1 MHIITK
7 TLLIGLIIFHCFG
20 FSNNITVGSDDTFK
34 SNIQNS
40 VTLDAPTIEINFVGL
55 STLDTLPEYI
65 NPADALSGVLVDA
78 IVNGGLDDG
87 DGVIEPGGVILNWK
101 VNSLS
106 ANTYMKSMPLLF
118 NLLHQNYHYIARVE
132 PYGNGTKIFWWVTA
146 QNVDGE
152 IASTAIDSF
161 IVGTLSL
168 ENEPLPYRFKVLG
181 NYPNPFNPTTSINF
195 IVNYNS
201 EIILSIFSLNGELIR
216 QFRSTVL
223 QPGNQSVFW
232 DGKDKANNKVASGVY
247 IYSVQSGEYSEFK
260 KMTLLK

>member
-1 MHIITK
+1 MQIMTK
-7 TLLIGLIIFHCFG
+7 NLLISLIIFYSFG
-20 FSNNITVGSDDTFK
+20 FSNNITVGFANTSK
-34 SNIQNS
+34 LNIQNS
-40 VTLDAPTIEINFVGL
+40 GTLVAPTIEINFVGL

-65 NPADALSGVLVDA
+65 NPADALSGILIDV

-118 NLLHQNYHYIARVE
+118 NLLHQDYHYITRVE

-161 IVGTLSL
+161 LVGTLSL
-168 ENEPLPYRFKVLG
+168 DNEPLPSRFKVLG

-195 IVNYNS
+195 IVDQSS

-216 QFRSTVL
+216 QFRSTML
-223 QPGNQSVFW
+223 QPGNQSVVW
-232 DGKDKANNKVASGVY
+232 NGKDKANNKVASG
-247 IYSVQSGEYSEFK
+247 IYYYSIQSGEYSEFK